1 MLIADVQID
10 SGFRQPQKEANMK
23 TRERLL
29 LMALG
34 GLLVL
39 SGMVLGQKQTGL
51 VQAEVAGQEPDDII
65 LTVTLSQL
73 HVKDWR

>member
-1 MLIADVQID
+1 MLIAGVQID
-10 SGFRQPQKEANMK
+10 SGCRQPQKEANMK

-29 LMALG
+29 FMALG

-51 VQAEVAGQEPDDII
+51 VQAEVAGQELDDII

>member
-1 MLIADVQID
+1 
-10 SGFRQPQKEANMK
+10 MK

-29 LMALG
+29 FMALG

-51 VQAEVAGQEPDDII
+51 VQAEVAGQELDDII

>member
-1 MLIADVQID
+1 
-10 SGFRQPQKEANMK
+10 MK
-23 TRERLL
+23 TKERLL
-29 LMALG
+29 FMALG

-39 SGMVLGQKQTGL
+39 SGMVLGQKKTGL